1 LYSFVLDFL
10 SKIENHTMITLD
22 ATDRKLLLELQ
33 KDAKQSIKQLA
44 EKVNLSITPVH
55 ERIKKL
61 ESAGV
66 IQNYA
71 AIIDPKALGKKLLVY
86 CQVTL
91 VRHQESLFEEFE
103 SYVLGLDEV
112 LEASYIAG
120 TYDFLL
126 KLLLD
131 DMEDYQNFA
140 VHKISKLE
148 IISNIKSA
156 FVIRSIKES
165 SVINCL

>member
-1 LYSFVLDFL
+1 MVLDQ
-10 SKIENHTMITLD
+10 
-22 ATDRKLLLELQ
+22 TDRKLLFELQ

-66 IQNYA
+66 IKNYA
-71 AIIDPKALGKKLLVY
+71 AVIDTKALGKKLLVY
-86 CQVTL
+86 CEVTL

-103 SYVLGLDEV
+103 EYVLGLDEV
-112 LEASYIAG
+112 IEASYIAG

-126 KLLLD
+126 KLLLE
-131 DMEDYQNFA
+131 DMEDYQNF
-140 VHKISKLE
+140 VIHKIPKLQ

-156 FVIRSIKES
+156 FVIRSIKETS
-165 SVINCL
+165 IINCL